1 MKIYEAV
8 NLAVTKKDAKMA
20 VKIAAQMQY
29 RSGWTYYRTYRFFKK
44 LTGIDAASFDE
55 LMMEGE

>member
-8 NLAVTKKDAKMA
+8 NVAVTGKDAKMA
-20 VKIAAQMQY
+20 VKIAAQLQY
-29 RSGWTYYRTYRFFKK
+29 QCGWTYYRTYRLFQQ
-44 LTGIDAASFDE
+44 LTGIDAATYDE